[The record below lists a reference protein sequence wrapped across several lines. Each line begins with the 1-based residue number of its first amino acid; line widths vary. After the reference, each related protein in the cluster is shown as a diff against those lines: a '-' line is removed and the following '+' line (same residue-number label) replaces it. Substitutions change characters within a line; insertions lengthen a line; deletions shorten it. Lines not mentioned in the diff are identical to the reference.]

1 MTCDTIFIQHNGL
14 VKIGSVA
21 PDIIHQNVKTCR
33 DNIVRNRHF
42 LAPEWG
48 TSPEATLHTAIDI
61 FAFGM
66 CALETAA
73 LELLPANPT
82 GSSANAGSTSTGP
95 KDPKGKITCKT
106 FAGPN
111 FW

>member
-1 MTCDTIFIQHNGL
+1 M
-14 VKIGSVA
+14 A